1 MAELC
6 AGVTA
11 AAEYTRAVW
20 AGVLKDTLDGM
31 SSFSTLPSFPDC
43 YLHTPLS
50 DVKEGELNNLEIHAA
65 AGHDGAHQSVV
76 NGEAL
81 GGGAGQGKKE
91 RTLPN
96 LIVCAFLQWKSE
108 TVLLYIYSNTIK

>member
-6 AGVTA
+6 AGATA
-11 AAEYTRAVW
+11 REAAVYSRAVW

-43 YLHTPLS
+43 YTHTPLS

-65 AGHDGAHQSVV
+65 AGHDGGHQSVV
-76 NGEAL
+76 NGEVL
-81 GGGAGQGKKE
+81 GGGAGQGKGGLCL
-91 RTLPN
+91 T
-96 LIVCAFLQWKSE
+96 FLQWKSE
-108 TVLLYIYSNTIK
+108 TVLL